1 MRCLIRGVLATALL
15 LTSGLRATI
24 SAEENAATPQEE
36 AAEQVV
42 LGLSQNKVSITAD
55 FDGSD
60 ILIFG
65 AIKREAPPP
74 EGPPIEVVIVVEG
87 PSEPLTVR
95 KKSREFG
102 IWVNTE
108 SVAIDS
114 APAFYAV
121 VTSGPFREVLSH
133 TEDLRHHVSVP
144 RAIRSVGAPSEI
156 LDAQAFSR
164 AVIRIRRDQGLYKLL
179 ENEVELSQQ
188 TLFQSSLALPANL
201 TEGAY
206 RTRVFLTR
214 NGSVVSSTETTIN
227 VGKIGLERFLFN
239 LSREHSIIYGI
250 MSLAIAIIAG
260 WGAAAVFR
268 AFRQT

>member
-1 MRCLIRGVLATALL
+1 MRFLTRGAMAVLL
-15 LTSGLRATI
+15 LFVSALRAPLAAGEDAAE
-24 SAEENAATPQEE
+24 SAPSPS
-36 AAEQVV
+36 EQVV

-55 FDGSD
+55 FNGSD

-65 AIKREAPPP
+65 AIKRDAPPP
-74 EGPPIEVVIVVEG
+74 KGPPVEVVIVVQG

-108 SVAIDS
+108 SVFVDS

-133 TEDLRHHVSVP
+133 TEDLRHPISVP
-144 RAIRSVGAPSEI
+144 RAVRSVGAPSEI
-156 LDAQAFSR
+156 ADAQAFSR
-164 AVIRIRRDQGLYKLL
+164 AVIRLRRDQGLYKLL

-188 TLFQSSLALPANL
+188 TLFQTSLALPANL
-201 TEGAY
+201 TEGDY
-206 RTRVFLTR
+206 LTRVFLTR
-214 NGSVVSSTETTIN
+214 SGNVVSSTVTTIN
-227 VGKIGLERFLFN
+227 VGKVGLERFLFN
-239 LSREHSIIYGI
+239 LSREQPIIYGI
-250 MSLAIAIIAG
+250 MSLAIAIMAG